1 MGSSFRLKLTTIL
14 VLILV
19 AGLALFGTIRFT
31 THAAGNSHNGSPSS
45 SIYSHSQTV
54 TCGQWN
60 IVPSPNEPS
69 ANNFLLG
76 VAALSP
82 NDAWAVGSHIEH
94 WDGTSWSI
102 VPSPQPGWIEFL
114 GGVAAIS
121 TNDVWAVGWY
131 YPINS
136 NSQEPLIEHW
146 EGSVWSIV
154 SSPAGPNN
162 AFYAV
167 TALSTS
173 DIWAVGNIIE
183 HWDGTTWSI
192 VPNPV
197 GYGYLSGV
205 TALSTND
212 VWAVGEYNSS
222 KGGVSTLVEHWDGA
236 SWSVVPSWNTW
247 RRNNVLHAVTRVPG
261 TKHLWAVGDSYIW
274 SKGSTPALIEDW
286 NGKSWGEVPK
296 KNPGFYNYL
305 YGVTAIARDNIWAVG
320 SFSNALGSSQAFI
333 EHGGTKGFGVVSTIN
348 VSANNT
354 LLGITQV
361 PGTNQLWAVGQAGGT
376 LIAFYC

>member
-1 MGSSFRLKLTTIL
+1 MGSSVRLKLTTISA
-14 VLILV
+14 LILV
-19 AGLALFGTIRFT
+19 ASLAWFGTIRFT
-31 THAAGNSHNGSPSS
+31 THAASISHDGSPSS
-45 SIYSHSQTV
+45 FGHSHSQTV

-60 IVPSPNEPS
+60 IVPSPNQSS

-82 NDAWAVGSHIEH
+82 TDAWAVGSHIEH

-131 YPINS
+131 YPTTS
-136 NSQEPLIEHW
+136 NTQEPLIEHW
-146 EGSVWSIV
+146 DGSMWSIA
-154 SSPAGPNN
+154 SSPAGPND

-183 HWDGTTWSI
+183 HWDGTSWSI

-197 GYGYLSGV
+197 GTLSGV
-205 TALSTND
+205 TALSTNN
-212 VWAVGEYNSS
+212 VWAVGEVYNSS
-222 KGGVSTLVEHWDGA
+222 KKGDSTLVEHWYGT
-236 SWSVVPSWNTW
+236 SWSIVPSWNSW
-247 RRNNVLHAVTRVPG
+247 RRNNILNAVTQVPG
-261 TKHLWAVGDSYIW
+261 TKYLWAAGDSYTW
-274 SKGSTPALIEDW
+274 SKGSTRTLIEDW
-286 NGKSWGEVPK
+286 NGTSWGEVPNQ
-296 KNPGFYNYL
+296 NPGSYNYL
-305 YGVTAIARDNIWAVG
+305 YGVTAIARNNIWAVG
-320 SFSNALGSSQAFI
+320 SFTNALGSSQAFI
-333 EHGGTKGFGVVSTIN
+333 EHGGTKGFTVVSTIN
-348 VSANNT
+348 ITPNNVLRGVT
-354 LLGITQV
+354 HV

>member
-31 THAAGNSHNGSPSS
+31 THAAGISHNGSPSS
-45 SIYSHSQTV
+45 SVYSHSQTV
-54 TCGQWN
+54 TCGHWN

-69 ANNFLLG
+69 ANNFLIG

-82 NDAWAVGSHIEH
+82 NDA
-94 WDGTSWSI
+94 
-102 VPSPQPGWIEFL
+102 
-114 GGVAAIS
+114 
-121 TNDVWAVGWY
+121 
-131 YPINS
+131 
-136 NSQEPLIEHW
+136 
-146 EGSVWSIV
+146 
-154 SSPAGPNN
+154 
-162 AFYAV
+162 
-167 TALSTS
+167 
-173 DIWAVGNIIE
+173 WAVGNIIE

-222 KGGVSTLVEHWDGA
+222 KGGISTLVEHWDGT
-236 SWSVVPSWNTW
+236 SWSVVPGWNTW
-247 RRNNVLHAVTRVPG
+247 RQNNVLYAVTQVPG
-261 TKHLWAVGDSYIW
+261 TKHLWAVGDSYTW
-274 SKGSTPALIEDW
+274 RKSFTPALIEDW
-286 NGKSWGEVPK
+286 NGTSWGEGPK
-296 KNPGFYNYL
+296 ENPGLYNHL

-348 VSANNT
+348 IAPNNT
-354 LLGITQV
+354 LGGITQV